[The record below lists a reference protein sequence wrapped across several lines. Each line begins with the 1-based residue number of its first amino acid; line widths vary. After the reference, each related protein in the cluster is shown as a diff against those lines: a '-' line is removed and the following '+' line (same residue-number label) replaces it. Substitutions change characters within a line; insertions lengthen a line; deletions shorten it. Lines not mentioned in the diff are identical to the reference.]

1 MVEKGH
7 FKQADETMWVEKKTS
22 LKMYFIWLNNFSVG
36 LGLFF

>member
-7 FKQADETMWVEKKTS
+7 FKQADEIMWMEKKTS